1 MFWFCLFFN
10 WENKPFVMETIFFIF
25 GRFSAV
31 FPLLHHYI
39 SSMFK
44 FLNLAGPR
52 PGASFKGSCG
62 LLQKKITDIIKKQSD
77 VQQGHSSIP
86 SFSNCPT
93 DWGHV
98 CPGGHVTCS
107 SSLVQHSNTLKAQSG
122 GRDQEGGVMAL
133 ALALEVEKKWQR
145 GPEEPFGSGR

>member
-1 MFWFCLFFN
+1 
-10 WENKPFVMETIFFIF
+10 
-25 GRFSAV
+25 
-31 FPLLHHYI
+31 
-39 SSMFK
+39 MFK

>member
-1 MFWFCLFFN
+1 
-10 WENKPFVMETIFFIF
+10 METIFFIF

-122 GRDQEGGVMAL
+122 GAGSGGRGHGVSIGTRGRKKMAT
-133 ALALEVEKKWQR
+133 WPR
-145 GPEEPFGSGR
+145 GAFWFGSVTSSGGISLWRW

>member
-1 MFWFCLFFN
+1 
-10 WENKPFVMETIFFIF
+10 METIFFIF

-77 VQQGHSSIP
+77 DQQGHSSIP